1 MASISS
7 TSSLGNTALRG
18 FGGMASGI
26 DRDSIIE
33 KMTLGTTT
41 KINNQK
47 KKITEL
53 QWKQEAYRGVSDK
66 IIDWADTYASYTSS
80 KNLKDLNVF
89 AKNQISLRGA
99 ETATRFVTATGS
111 SSMVNNISIKGVQQL
126 ATSAVLK
133 SESHSSQ
140 GGAGIAT
147 EVDDLLS
154 KDVRTSNLKG
164 AKLDF
169 AIYDSDGKKTSSAT
183 FTFASTYTVQVDGKD
198 VTKNIDYT
206 LETQSLDDLV
216 NILNEHVLGKSEAKV
231 GDANLKDVFE
241 FGNDNGQ
248 IVLKKKSGA
257 PEGVVMEGDYALK
270 TLGLDDSQKN
280 EKGKVEFGAD
290 GTITMQNK
298 FEDTAINERKMVDY
312 LTGQKMTFNYDGSSK
327 SIELITKEEAA
338 ALKGMSESDAKEQM
352 AKNLQNRLNQAFGTG
367 TVKVKF
373 DDVLS
378 FDTEKAGSTVSV
390 MSNNYE
396 MLNNMGLTYG
406 ASNKVNLNGKL
417 DQSALSN
424 AFASAGI
431 TIPKGDEALNLKI
444 NGVEIKGLTGN
455 SSINDILSKINSTT
469 EAGVKATYVEST
481 GEFMLV
487 SSETG
492 AGRQIKLEGE
502 VTNALFGNKQ
512 GDGGSTKVIE
522 GQDAKILVNYGGVD
536 VMIER
541 SSNTFNLEGLTVT
554 VSGEFGDVQENADGT
569 WSYDKSQ
576 SITFSAKADVEGA
589 LERVKGFIEDYNA
602 LVTEINNHVRTRPDN
617 NYGALTDEQK
627 AEMDETSIKNWE
639 NKAKQGILYGDSAM
653 RDLSMD
659 MESIFTKMLNNG
671 ASYEDL
677 KEIGITYAEDWG
689 DGGTLVFDEVKFK
702 TAMENDP
709 EKVSNIFAGGGS
721 VKKGLIDTI
730 DETLIPYATRYGS
743 KNDNGNGKGSYGR
756 LVDIAGSE
764 KKPTTLMENEI
775 YKELQRMQETIDSLN
790 ERLKM
795 EQDRYISQFTT
806 MESLINQMNTQSSYL
821 SQLSA

>member
-99 ETATRFVTATGS
+99 ESSTRFVTATGS
-111 SSMVNNISIKGVQQL
+111 SSLVNNVSLLGVKEL
-126 ATSAVLK
+126 ATSTVLR
-133 SESHSSQ
+133 SAAHSSQ
-140 GGAGIAT
+140 GGVGLET
-147 EVDDLLS
+147 GVDDLF
-154 KDVRTSNLKG
+154 KNVRTSNLEG
-164 AKLDF
+164 AKLSF
-169 AIYDSDGKKTSSAT
+169 SIYGTGDKKVSSAT
-183 FTFASTYTVQVDGKD
+183 FTFASTYTVKDADGKD
-198 VTKNIDYT
+198 VTKTIDYT
-206 LETQSLDDLV
+206 EKDLNKLV
-216 NILNEHVLGKSEAKV
+216 GSLNEYLNESETKLG
-231 GDANLKDVFE
+231 DTNLKDVFE
-241 FGNDNGQ
+241 FGEDNGK
-248 IVLKKKSGA
+248 IVLKKKDTA
-257 PEGVVMEGDYALK
+257 PEGVVMEGGGALK
-270 TLGLDDSQKN
+270 ALGLDDSQKN

-290 GTITMQNK
+290 GTITMQNN
-298 FEDTAINERKMVDY
+298 FEGIGVTEQSMIKY
-312 LTGQKMTFNYDGSSK
+312 LAGEKMTFNYDGSQK
-327 SIELITKEEAA
+327 AIELITKEEAEALEKMSPENAKA
-338 ALKGMSESDAKEQM
+338 AM
-352 AKNLQNRLNQAFGTG
+352 AANLQKRLDQAFGTG
-367 TVKVKF
+367 AVKVKF
-373 DDVLS
+373 DSKYTDAKLS
-378 FDTEKAGSTVSV
+378 FDTANAGSTLSVS
-390 MSNNYE
+390 SNNYE
-396 MLNNMGLTYG
+396 MLKNMGLTYG

-417 DQSALSN
+417 NQSALLGEDAPGS
-424 AFASAGI
+424 
-431 TIPKGDEALNLKI
+431 DEKLDLVI
-444 NGVEIKGLTGN
+444 NGVKIEGLTGN
-455 SSINDILSKINSTT
+455 SSISTILSKINSTT

-487 SSETG
+487 SNETG
-492 AGRQIKLEGE
+492 AGRQINLDSDLAKK
-502 VTNALFGNKQ
+502 LFG
-512 GDGGSTKVIE
+512 GGEMKE
-522 GQDAKILVNYGGVD
+522 GKNAEILVSYGGVN
-536 VMIER
+536 VMMER
-541 SSNTFNLEGLTVT
+541 SSNTFNLEGLNVT
-554 VSGEFGDVQENADGT
+554 VSGKFGDVNETSPGSGEWTSDT
-569 WSYDKSQ
+569 SQ
-576 SITFSAKADVEGA
+576 AITFSAKADVDGA

-627 AEMDETSIKNWE
+627 AEMDETSIENWE

-659 MESIFTKMLNNG
+659 MQGIFTKMLNNG

-689 DGGTLVFDEVKFK
+689 DGGTLVFDEAKFK

-709 EKVSNIFAGGGS
+709 EKVSNIFAGGGN

-730 DETLIPYATRYGS
+730 DEALIPYATRYGS

-756 LVDIAGSE
+756 LIDIAGSE

-806 MESLINQMNTQSSYL
+806 MESLLNKMNTQSSYL
-821 SQLSA
+821 SQLTA

>member
-1 MASISS
+1 M
-7 TSSLGNTALRG
+7 
-18 FGGMASGI
+18 
-26 DRDSIIE
+26 
-33 KMTLGTTT
+33 
-41 KINNQK
+41 
-47 KKITEL
+47 
-53 QWKQEAYRGVSDK
+53 
-66 IIDWADTYASYTSS
+66 
-80 KNLKDLNVF
+80 
-89 AKNQISLRGA
+89 
-99 ETATRFVTATGS
+99 
-111 SSMVNNISIKGVQQL
+111 
-126 ATSAVLK
+126 
-133 SESHSSQ
+133 
-140 GGAGIAT
+140 
-147 EVDDLLS
+147 
-154 KDVRTSNLKG
+154 
-164 AKLDF
+164 
-169 AIYDSDGKKTSSAT
+169 
-183 FTFASTYTVQVDGKD
+183 
-198 VTKNIDYT
+198 
-206 LETQSLDDLV
+206 
-216 NILNEHVLGKSEAKV
+216 
-231 GDANLKDVFE
+231 
-241 FGNDNGQ
+241 
-248 IVLKKKSGA
+248 
-257 PEGVVMEGDYALK
+257 
-270 TLGLDDSQKN
+270 
-280 EKGKVEFGAD
+280 
-290 GTITMQNK
+290 
-298 FEDTAINERKMVDY
+298 
-312 LTGQKMTFNYDGSSK
+312 
-327 SIELITKEEAA
+327 
-338 ALKGMSESDAKEQM
+338 
-352 AKNLQNRLNQAFGTG
+352 
-367 TVKVKF
+367 
-373 DDVLS
+373 S

-417 DQSALSN
+417 DQPALSK
-424 AFASAGI
+424 AFTGI
-431 TIPKGDEALNLKI
+431 TIPKGDEPLNLKI

-821 SQLSA
+821 SQLTA